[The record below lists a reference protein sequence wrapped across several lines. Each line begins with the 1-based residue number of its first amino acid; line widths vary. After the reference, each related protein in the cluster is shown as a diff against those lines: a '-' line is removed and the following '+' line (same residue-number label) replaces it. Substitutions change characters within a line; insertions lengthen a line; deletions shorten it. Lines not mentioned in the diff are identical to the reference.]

1 VNPTRR
7 QPPDEARLTWSYD
20 DAMPPADDVRS
31 VGEQA
36 IASLRRSGSERLA
49 QLLRSDRALAANA
62 AEVGLVDRAWLDD
75 PASNP
80 IGTAPPV
87 EVVQRFLERSAEQR
101 PSILSSIGLTA
112 IQVMSLARSAP
123 VEPVSTPITVM
134 FTDLEGFTR
143 YTARAGDEAAA
154 AVVARHQRA
163 VGAIVRSRGGRV
175 VKHLGDGLML
185 SFLTPESAVLAAV
198 ELLTIDPDPLRLRAG
213 IHQGEALVVRD
224 DVVGH
229 VVNVAAR
236 ITEQADGGV
245 ALVSVDVRDAVGD
258 LPGVAF
264 GRARRLRLKGV
275 DPISVC
281 SVRSGR

>member
-1 VNPTRR
+1 VSDGP
-7 QPPDEARLTWSYD
+7 RLTWSYD
-20 DAMPPADDVRS
+20 VAMPPADDVRS
-31 VGEQA
+31 VGQQA
-36 IASLRRSGSERLA
+36 IASLRRSASERLA
-49 QLLRSDRALAANA
+49 QLLRTDSSLAANA

-87 EVVQRFLERSAEQR
+87 EVMQRFLERSAEQR

-123 VEPVSTPITVM
+123 VEPVPTPITVM

-143 YTARAGDEAAA
+143 YTAATGDEAAA
-154 AVVARHQRA
+154 AVVVRHQRA

-198 ELLTIDPDPLRLRAG
+198 ELLTIEPDPLRLRAG
-213 IHQGEALVVRD
+213 IHQGEALVVHD

-236 ITEQADGGV
+236 ITEQAKGGV
-245 ALVSVDVRDAVGD
+245 ALASVDVRDAVGE

-264 GRARRLRLKGV
+264 ARARRLRLKGV

-281 SVRSGR
+281 PVRSTR

>member
-1 VNPTRR
+1 
-7 QPPDEARLTWSYD
+7 
-20 DAMPPADDVRS
+20 MPPADDVRS
-31 VGEQA
+31 VGQQA
-36 IASLRRSGSERLA
+36 IASLRRSASERLA
-49 QLLRSDRALAANA
+49 QLLRTDKGLAANA

-75 PASNP
+75 PTSNP

-101 PSILSSIGLTA
+101 PSILSAIGLTA

-198 ELLTIDPDPLRLRAG
+198 ELLTIEPDPLRLRAG

-245 ALVSVDVRDAVGD
+245 ALVSVDVRDAVGP

-264 GRARRLRLKGV
+264 TRPRRLRLKGV